1 LPFTL
6 SKIKKENM
14 PKKQLFYFV
23 LIILTSILIWFFSS
37 DKKSTITNDENFA
50 ISDTASVSKIFI
62 ADRSGATITLN
73 RVKNNWI
80 VNNKYEVRKDA
91 ITTILNTIQQIRI
104 QRPVPKNAFETVVK
118 NLATTG
124 VKVEIYS
131 GNKIPIKTYT
141 IGNSTANHLGT
152 HMLLADAKTPFIV
165 HIPSFNGFLS
175 PRYGIQGGKLSEK
188 DWRTTTVFKL
198 NSTEIKTVSVKNIQK
213 PKQSFILNTQS
224 MTLFNHA
231 GEKVSLDQEKVL
243 QLLNSFKLLNCESYK
258 DNKEKIT
265 FATPLHELIVNTDT
279 LRTYAIGGLIE
290 KNKDENFNVKRM
302 YATLNNGELMLIQDY
317 VFNKVL
323 ITISQLQKQKAL
335 PYQ

>member
-1 LPFTL
+1 
-6 SKIKKENM
+6 M
-14 PKKQLFYFV
+14 PKKQFLYFT
-23 LIILTSILIWFFSS
+23 LIILIIVLSECIPS
-37 DKKSTITNDENFA
+37 DKKSTITDDNNFA
-50 ISDTASVSKIFI
+50 VSDTASVSKIFI
-62 ADRSGATITLN
+62 ADRSGTTITLN
-73 RVKNNWI
+73 RVENDWI
-80 VNNKYEVRKDA
+80 VNNKYKVRKDA

-131 GNKIPIKTYT
+131 DTKMPIKTYT

-152 HMLLADAKTPFIV
+152 YMLLTDAESPFIV

-198 NSTEIKTVSVKNIQK
+198 NSNDINTILIKHIQK
-213 PKQSFILNTQS
+213 PEESFMLIARPMS
-224 MTLFNHA
+224 LFNHE
-231 GEKVSLDQEKVL
+231 GNKVSFEQEKVL

-258 DNKEKIT
+258 NKDEKIK
-265 FATPLHELIVNTDT
+265 FATPLHELIINADT
-279 LRTYAIGGLIE
+279 LRTYAISGLIE
-290 KNKDENFNVKRM
+290 KTKDKNFNVNRM

-323 ITISQLQKQKAL
+323 ITISQLQQQESP

>member
-1 LPFTL
+1 M
-6 SKIKKENM
+6 S
-14 PKKQLFYFV
+14 KKQLFYFA
-23 LIILTSILIWFFSS
+23 LIILIIALIYLLCS
-37 DKKSTITNDENFA
+37 DKKSTITDDNNFA
-50 ISDTASVSKIFI
+50 VSDTASVSKIFI
-62 ADRSGATITLN
+62 ADRSGTTITLN
-73 RVKNNWI
+73 RVENNWI

-104 QRPVPKNAFETVVK
+104 QRPVPKNAFENVVK

-131 GNKIPIKTYT
+131 DNKTPIKTYT

-152 HMLLADAKTPFIV
+152 YMLLADAGNPFIV

-175 PRYGIQGGKLSEK
+175 PRYGIQGQKLSEK
-188 DWRTTTVFKL
+188 DWRATTVFKL
-198 NSTEIKTVSVKNIQK
+198 NLVEIEAISVHNIQK
-213 PKQSFILNTQS
+213 PEQSFRLNTQP
-224 MTLFNHA
+224 MALFNHE

-258 DNKEKIT
+258 DEKEKIA

-279 LRTYAIGGLIE
+279 LRTYALGGLIE

-323 ITISQLQKQKAL
+323 ITISQLQKQKAQ